1 MTHCFFCQSEGVVL
15 TWSRSWAIEIIPVM
29 SLPKNADFGTSPRW
43 LRSKAGSLGMGDLG
57 AISSP
62 LREVEI
68 VSRSPTP
75 RSDAP
80 AGRSHVYQRAKHA
93 KGISR

>member
-43 LRSKAGSLGMGDLG
+43 LKMPTSV
-57 AISSP
+57 
-62 LREVEI
+62 LR
-68 VSRSPTP
+68 
-75 RSDAP
+75 P
-80 AGRSHVYQRAKHA
+80 AGYALKR
-93 KGISR
+93 GL